1 MSLRVVI
8 ATDGSDEAVRGAA
21 RAFRFLPDGA
31 EVRLVTVIAARYD
44 PAADQGGFEGPIM
57 SEAEA
62 AAEHEEDRA
71 AGRAAIE
78 RTEREIGDRIVT
90 EVILSTEESVVDAL
104 SAYAVAEEVDLIVV
118 GASATGWFER
128 LIYGPTDEQLVRHAP
143 VPVLVM
149 NEPAG

>member
-21 RAFRFLPDGA
+21 GAFRFIPEGS

-57 SEAEA
+57 SEEEADAEYA
-62 AAEHEEDRA
+62 HDRA

-78 RTEREIGDRIVT
+78 RTEREIADRTVT
-90 EVILSTEESVVDAL
+90 EVILSAEGSVVDAL
-104 SAYAVAEEVDLIVV
+104 SRYATAEGIDLIVV
-118 GASATGWFER
+118 GASGAGWFQR
-128 LIYGPTDEQLVRHAP
+128 LLYGSTDEQLVRHAP

-149 NEPAG
+149 NQPE